1 MGGEILRRYLLL
13 ILVLLCATVLCL
25 PNVNIENT
33 PVPSVGAEQVYT
45 IGSDYS
51 VSPSDGPLAFDG
63 ADYVLTDDLV
73 GSIEVYAADIII
85 DGKWVIELKACPSIK
100 PEHVIQTMHYMERVK
115 AIEGYVINFPN
126 KPGAE
131 GPEVKKLLLS

>member
-1 MGGEILRRYLLL
+1 MRRYLLL

-85 DGKWVIELKACPSIK
+85 DGRGHTLVSELLPRSLFCAGVPFALGI
-100 PEHVIQTMHYMERVK
+100 
-115 AIEGYVINFPN
+115 
-126 KPGAE
+126 
-131 GPEVKKLLLS
+131 LLLVLAWQSRTARWMLCLRASSFGVPTWSRK